1 MPTDTSPSTV
11 RRALITGA
19 SSGIGEATARAFA
32 QAGFHVAL
40 VARSA
45 EKLKALT
52 NELSTS
58 GIQAKAFPMD
68 LSDLAALKQNIANV
82 ESAFGPIDVLVNSAG
97 MGYTG
102 QLGDMALADWQR
114 VMALNVTS
122 VFQVMQAVL
131 PSMRQRAE
139 GTIVN
144 VASIAAQQSFENWGA
159 YGVSKAALVAL
170 SDAVRGEEA
179 AHGIRIVT
187 ISPGAVNTPIWDT
200 DTVQAEFDRSAM
212 LDAQTVAQTILH
224 SVLLPSNA
232 LVSSI
237 TLTPAGGAL

>member
-1 MPTDTSPSTV
+1 MPTENSSTTRCV
-11 RRALITGA
+11 LITGA
-19 SSGIGEATARAFA
+19 SSGIGKATAQAFA
-32 QAGFHVAL
+32 QAGFNVAL

-45 EKLKALT
+45 DKLTEIA
-52 NELSTS
+52 NELSAS
-58 GIQAKAFPMD
+58 GVEAKAFPID
-68 LSDLAALKQNIANV
+68 LLDLASLKQNIAAV
-82 ESAFGPIDVLVNSAG
+82 ESAFGAIDVLVNSAG

-102 QLGDMALADWQR
+102 RLDEMALSDWQK
-114 VMALNVTS
+114 VMDLNVTS

-131 PSMRQRAE
+131 PGMRQRSE

-144 VASIAAQQSFENWGA
+144 VASIAAQQTFENWGA

-170 SDAVRGEEA
+170 SDAIRVEEA
-179 AHGIRIVT
+179 VHGIRIIT

-200 DTVQAEFDRSAM
+200 DTVQADFDRSAM

>member
-1 MPTDTSPSTV
+1 MPTENSSTTRCV
-11 RRALITGA
+11 LITGA
-19 SSGIGEATARAFA
+19 SSGIGKATAQAFA
-32 QAGFHVAL
+32 QAGFNVAL

-45 EKLKALT
+45 DKLTEIA
-52 NELSTS
+52 NELSAS
-58 GIQAKAFPMD
+58 GVEAKAFPID
-68 LSDLAALKQNIANV
+68 LLDLASLKQNIAAV
-82 ESAFGPIDVLVNSAG
+82 ESAFGAIDVLVNSAG

-102 QLGDMALADWQR
+102 RLDEMALADWQK
-114 VMALNVTS
+114 VMDLNVTS

-131 PSMRQRAE
+131 PGMRQRSE

-144 VASIAAQQSFENWGA
+144 VASIAAQQTFENWGA

-170 SDAVRGEEA
+170 SDAIRVEEA
-179 AHGIRIVT
+179 VHGIRIIT

-200 DTVQAEFDRSAM
+200 DTVQADFDRSAM